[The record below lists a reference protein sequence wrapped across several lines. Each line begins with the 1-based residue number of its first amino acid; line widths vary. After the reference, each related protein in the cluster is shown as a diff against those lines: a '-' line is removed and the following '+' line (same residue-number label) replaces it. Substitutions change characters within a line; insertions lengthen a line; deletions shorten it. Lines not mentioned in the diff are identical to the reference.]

1 MTAILKVDTI
11 QDTAGNN
18 IINESSDTIT
28 IGASGDTIAL
38 AGTTVTG
45 ITQGITEIDQWRL
58 SADLSISTL
67 NTLTNIT
74 ANWERNDTSGFGR
87 VGTGMTESS
96 GTFTFPSTGIYL
108 ITTTFIFYSA
118 TGGSEYNR
126 MSINTTT
133 NNSSYTEQDE
143 CSISTSTTPKR
154 NSTSSSF
161 IFDVTDTSQ
170 CKVRFYYYVQ
180 GNITLS
186 ASSSANRT
194 FATFTRI
201 GDT

>member
-1 MTAILKVDTI
+1 MALSKIDGTNFIAPTVPVS
-11 QDTAGNN
+11 AGG
-18 IINESSDTIT
+18 T
-28 IGASGDTIAL
+28 
-38 AGTTVTG
+38 GTTSYTA
-45 ITQGITEIDQWRL
+45 GITEIDQWRL

-67 NTLTNIT
+67 NTLTQIT

-96 GTFTFPSTGIYL
+96 GTFTFPSSGIYL
-108 ITTTFIFYSA
+108 ITTTYIFHS
-118 TGGSEYNR
+118 TSGGSEYNR

-133 NNSSYTEQDE
+133 NNSSYTEQD
-143 CSISTSTTPKR
+143 CVAVSTSTTPKR

-161 IFDVTDTSQ
+161 IFDVTDTSN
-170 CKVRFYYYVQ
+170 CKVRFYYHVQ
-180 GNITLS
+180 GNILLEGDS
-186 ASSSANRT
+186 DRNRT